1 MKRAMKKVFLWAL
14 LVIYLWPLP
23 SRSKVYK
30 YPINRFSEKWR
41 RWWPGKGSN
50 TGNNFGGWLFYVSH
64 VQEGL
69 ICGASYYSPLLM
81 IASGNCIDPYRYDV
95 EGTGVVPT
103 FNDENVE
110 GLIDTV
116 YTHPKFRYSKLYMDI
131 ALIRLQDPVGGKTT
145 EFIKLCNKT
154 IKPGMVMT
162 SYGWGFDSMELKMS
176 LDLKNGSVPVEDIK
190 SCSKKFQ
197 NNGIRLSSTSFCVTH
212 PRDPRKCRYDGGCPL
227 TYGNELCGV
236 VSFGP
241 LCKYP
246 SQPGIYTDINKV
258 TKYIEQ
264 VELDIS
270 NSVYLRRS
278 GSKKPRIRIQKLK
291 NRKRIFKN
299 IINSRRSGKK
309 GTRYF

>member
-1 MKRAMKKVFLWAL
+1 
-14 LVIYLWPLP
+14 
-23 SRSKVYK
+23 
-30 YPINRFSEKWR
+30 
-41 RWWPGKGSN
+41 
-50 TGNNFGGWLFYVSH
+50 
-64 VQEGL
+64 
-69 ICGASYYSPLLM
+69 M

-299 IINSRRSGKK
+299 IINSRRSEKK